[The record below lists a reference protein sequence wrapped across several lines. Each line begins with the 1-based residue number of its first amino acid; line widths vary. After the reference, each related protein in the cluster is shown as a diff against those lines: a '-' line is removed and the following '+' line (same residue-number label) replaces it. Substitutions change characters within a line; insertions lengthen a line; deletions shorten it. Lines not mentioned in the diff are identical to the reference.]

1 MSRLTLDTG
10 HLNKVMT
17 SLKGSSSPSK
27 GKPSVGLERRIA
39 ALESQF
45 LSNRDVITRELLQFS
60 CPAYSRSSLG
70 SEVCQISRRQ
80 EATDRQVASLR
91 QLIARGGGGGGT
103 SGGGGAGGGGGGG
116 VNSVPAV
123 PARTTPSPPLDDRI
137 NILQNGKTML
147 PSYKQFSQNQND
159 TNFSPGASDGFCVST
174 ESFTARQS
182 KIEFEEV
189 MFSKGNMFS
198 IKENDFQV
206 RACQT

>member
-17 SLKGSSSPSK
+17 SLKGSGSPSK
-27 GKPSVGLERRIA
+27 GKPFVGLERRIA

-91 QLIARGGGGGGT
+91 QLIARGGGGGG
-103 SGGGGAGGGGGGG
+103 G

-159 TNFSPGASDGFCVST
+159 TNFSLGASDGFCVST

>member
-17 SLKGSSSPSK
+17 SLKGSGSPSK

-91 QLIARGGGGGGT
+91 QLIARGGGGGG
-103 SGGGGAGGGGGGG
+103 G

-137 NILQNGKTML
+137 NILQNGK
-147 PSYKQFSQNQND
+147 KQFSHSPSLTHCLVHQTQAEDQAD
-159 TNFSPGASDGFCVST
+159 TNFPPGASDGFCVST
-174 ESFTARQS
+174 QSFTARQS

>member
-1 MSRLTLDTG
+1 MEQTVSRLTLDTG

-17 SLKGSSSPSK
+17 SLKGSGSPSK

-91 QLIARGGGGGGT
+91 QLIAR
-103 SGGGGAGGGGGGG
+103 GGGGGGG

>member
-17 SLKGSSSPSK
+17 SLKGSGSPSK

-91 QLIARGGGGGGT
+91 QLIAR
-103 SGGGGAGGGGGGG
+103 GGGGGGG

>member
-17 SLKGSSSPSK
+17 SLKGSGGPSK
-27 GKPSVGLERRIA
+27 GKPSVGLERRVA

-91 QLIARGGGGGGT
+91 QLIARGGGGGGS
-103 SGGGGAGGGGGGG
+103 SGGGGGGAGGGGG

>member
-17 SLKGSSSPSK
+17 SLKGSGGPSK

-45 LSNRDVITRELLQFS
+45 LSNRDVITRELLQFT

-80 EATDRQVASLR
+80 EAIDRQVASLR
-91 QLIARGGGGGGT
+91 QLIARGGGGG
-103 SGGGGAGGGGGGG
+103 SGGAGGGGGGGGAGGGG

-137 NILQNGKTML
+137 NILQNGKTIL
-147 PSYKQFSQNQND
+147 FLTTKQERC
-159 TNFSPGASDGFCVST
+159 SDLLLW
-174 ESFTARQS
+174 
-182 KIEFEEV
+182 
-189 MFSKGNMFS
+189 
-198 IKENDFQV
+198 
-206 RACQT
+206 

>member
-17 SLKGSSSPSK
+17 SLKGSGSPSK

-137 NILQNGKTML
+137 NILQNGK
-147 PSYKQFSQNQND
+147 KQFSH
-159 TNFSPGASDGFCVST
+159 SPSLTHCLVHTPDS
-174 ESFTARQS
+174 S
-182 KIEFEEV
+182 
-189 MFSKGNMFS
+189 
-198 IKENDFQV
+198 
-206 RACQT
+206 

>member
-1 MSRLTLDTG
+1 MSQLTLDTG

-17 SLKGSSSPSK
+17 SLKGSGSPSK

-91 QLIARGGGGGGT
+91 QLIAR
-103 SGGGGAGGGGGGG
+103 GGGGGGG

>member
-17 SLKGSSSPSK
+17 SLKGAGSPSK

-103 SGGGGAGGGGGGG
+103 SGGGGGGG
-116 VNSVPAV
+116 VDSVPAV

-147 PSYKQFSQNQND
+147 PSYK
-159 TNFSPGASDGFCVST
+159 T
-174 ESFTARQS
+174 R
-182 KIEFEEV
+182 
-189 MFSKGNMFS
+189 
-198 IKENDFQV
+198 
-206 RACQT
+206 CQI

>member
-17 SLKGSSSPSK
+17 SLKGSGSPSK
-27 GKPSVGLERRIA
+27 VVPSVGLERRIA

-91 QLIARGGGGGGT
+91 QLIAR
-103 SGGGGAGGGGGGG
+103 GGGGGGG

>member
-1 MSRLTLDTG
+1 M
-10 HLNKVMT
+10 
-17 SLKGSSSPSK
+17 
-27 GKPSVGLERRIA
+27 
-39 ALESQF
+39 ESQF

-91 QLIARGGGGGGT
+91 QLIARGGGGGGS

-147 PSYKQFSQNQND
+147 PSYKQFSQSHSPSLIHCLVHQTQAED
-159 TNFSPGASDGFCVST
+159 QADKNFPPGASDGFCVST

>member
-1 MSRLTLDTG
+1 
-10 HLNKVMT
+10 MT
-17 SLKGSSSPSK
+17 SLKGSGSPSK
-27 GKPSVGLERRIA
+27 VVPSVGLERRIA

-91 QLIARGGGGGGT
+91 QLIAR
-103 SGGGGAGGGGGGG
+103 GGGGGGG

>member
-1 MSRLTLDTG
+1 MEQTVSQLTLDTG

-17 SLKGSSSPSK
+17 SLKGSGSPSK

-91 QLIARGGGGGGT
+91 QLIARGGGGGGC
-103 SGGGGAGGGGGGG
+103 

>member
-17 SLKGSSSPSK
+17 SLKGSGSPSK

-80 EATDRQVASLR
+80 ETTDRQVASLR
-91 QLIARGGGGGGT
+91 QLIAR
-103 SGGGGAGGGGGGG
+103 GGGGGGG